1 MTTEKAITDTESA
14 RAALPEAAF
23 GMAVFEPLEA
33 VKAYVQAL
41 NLMSCHPDMEDHFAN
56 PMHRLVCDI
65 EDLVDEIEREASK
78 VCLLGRKAVGH
89 LPDLPD
95 DGNGEVKEA
104 AGDAG
109 GDAKLIALGERLKA
123 AWAVEREALA
133 RNCSTEE
140 GDAVN
145 LACSE
150 IADQIEKTPATTVE
164 GLKVKASAIM
174 WCCGNEPFA
183 EPYDTTDKRIVM
195 SLLSDLKA
203 MPAAARSTAL
213 PAAVWASTMIY

>member
-1 MTTEKAITDTESA
+1 MMTSTTTESA

-23 GMAVFEPLEA
+23 GMGVFEPLEA
-33 VKAYVQAL
+33 VRDYIKAL
-41 NLMSCHPDMEDHFAN
+41 NLMSFHPDMDDQFSR
-56 PMHRLVCDI
+56 PLYRMTCDI
-65 EDLVDEIEREASK
+65 EDTLDEIECEARK
-78 VCLLGRKAVGH
+78 VCLLARKAVGH

-95 DGNGEVKEA
+95 DGNGEIEEA

-203 MPAAARSTAL
+203 MPAA
-213 PAAVWASTMIY
+213 